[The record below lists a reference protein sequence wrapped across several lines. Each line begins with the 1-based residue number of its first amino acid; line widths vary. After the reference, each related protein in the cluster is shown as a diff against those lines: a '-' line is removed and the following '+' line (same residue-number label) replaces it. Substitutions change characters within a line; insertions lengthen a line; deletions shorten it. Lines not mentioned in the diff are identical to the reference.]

1 MNTINEKMNTNESE
15 ATAESSDHT
24 PSDDIKFLNFDN
36 FLQFY
41 EVLIIN

>member
-15 ATAESSDHT
+15 ATAES